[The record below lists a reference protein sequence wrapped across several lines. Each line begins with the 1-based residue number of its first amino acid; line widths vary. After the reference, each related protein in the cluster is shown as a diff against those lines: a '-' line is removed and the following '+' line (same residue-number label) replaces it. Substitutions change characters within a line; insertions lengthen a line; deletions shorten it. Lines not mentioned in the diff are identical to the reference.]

1 MRRSWLLPAL
11 LGVGLVLGAA
21 PALADPGDDAVL
33 STGEVTLTF
42 NSSVAGYA
50 YCDHGATAIGG
61 GVGTV
66 DPPPLNMS
74 VNVSAPLDKTEVP
87 GQTRSGDTP
96 KEWYA
101 SMYSGEGSDETVR
114 VFAICSK
121 SAKAKLKVKSF
132 KVKPVGTTSATVA
145 CPKGQRALSGGMDI
159 ATAPQDGLYEVASG
173 PLGKRGGSGA
183 VKSGD
188 SPRRWQVAVYNGY
201 DVSRRYRAMVI
212 CSAQVQP
219 QIEVTKTS
227 VDSNQT
233 QEDTAA
239 CPGGTRAFGGGVL
252 PLGQLTPQLELE
264 QSTPL
269 DVDGTVTASSD
280 GDVPVFWDAAL
291 YNRTAKPRDF
301 KVLAVC
307 G

>member
-1 MRRSWLLPAL
+1 MRRLWLLPAL
-11 LGVGLVLGAA
+11 LGAGLVLGAVPA
-21 PALADPGDDAVL
+21 PAAPGDDAVL

-42 NSSVAGYA
+42 NSSSSADA
-50 YCDHGATAIGG
+50 YCDHGTAIGG

-66 DPPPLNMS
+66 DPPQLLNMS
-74 VNVSAPLDKTEVP
+74 INVSAPLDNTDIP
-87 GQTRSGDTP
+87 GQTRSGDKP
-96 KEWYA
+96 RDWYA
-101 SMYSGEGSDETVR
+101 SMYSGEGSDETVK

-132 KVKPVGTTSATVA
+132 KVKPAGTTSATVS
-145 CPKGQRALSGGMDI
+145 CPKGQRALGGGMDI
-159 ATAPQDGLYEVASG
+159 ATAPQDGLYEVESG
-173 PLGKRGGSGA
+173 PLAKRGGSGA

-201 DVSRRYRAMVI
+201 GVSRRYRAMAI
-212 CSAQVQP
+212 CSTQVKP
-219 QIEVTKTS
+219 EIEVTKTS
-227 VDSNQT
+227 VDPNQT

-252 PLGQLTPQLELE
+252 LLGNLTAELQLGQN
-264 QSTPL
+264 TPL
-269 DVDGTVTASSD
+269 DVGGTVAASSD
-280 GDVPVFWDAAL
+280 GDVPVFWDAAF
-291 YNRTAKPRDF
+291 YNRTAKTRDF